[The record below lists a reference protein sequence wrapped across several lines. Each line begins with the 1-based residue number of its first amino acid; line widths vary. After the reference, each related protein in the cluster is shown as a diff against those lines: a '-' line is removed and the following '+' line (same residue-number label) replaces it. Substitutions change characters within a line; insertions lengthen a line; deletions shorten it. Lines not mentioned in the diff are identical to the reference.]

1 MIERKIEHDLKGK
14 LSNFT
19 SILNIFTFLKFLS
32 PVQVLMLTIST
43 VALKR
48 VPGEKKILP
57 LFKEP
62 PHIKIYRR
70 QTSLSKY
77 FCGAWTDY
85 IFIKIAVL
93 LY

>member
-19 SILNIFTFLKFLS
+19 SILNIFKVLKFLS

-48 VPGEKKILP
+48 VPGDKKFCLCSKSP
-57 LFKEP
+57 L
-62 PHIKIYRR
+62 I
-70 QTSLSKY
+70 SKY
-77 FCGAWTDY
+77 TGEKQA
-85 IFIKIAVL
+85 
-93 LY
+93 